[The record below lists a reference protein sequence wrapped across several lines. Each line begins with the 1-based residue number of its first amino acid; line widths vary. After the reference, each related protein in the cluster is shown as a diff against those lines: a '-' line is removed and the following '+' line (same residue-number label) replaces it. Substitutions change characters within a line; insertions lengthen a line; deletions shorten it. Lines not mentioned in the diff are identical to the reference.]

1 MKTMSSYIVGLMT
14 AAVIMTVAV
23 APFPAVAGTPD
34 TGYRIEVRGLRI
46 VGDGYGDDM
55 SMRPFNWTYGT
66 TIVLLVNSEAGS
78 LIDFDD
84 DESTITLGRDN
95 QETDLLKSSGKS
107 MNGKPDFGA
116 FPSISEDRKACL
128 IEVKLPRNPAPGAST
143 LECAGALVF
152 ASATEKE
159 SFTVQDAVLKE
170 GTEMTAGQY
179 SLTITEAGT
188 PRYGGDE
195 YPLAVTFR
203 SGKKFDTLEGV
214 VFLDEQGEEIES
226 TTGGS
231 SETRF
236 LGTVTATRTYKLA
249 KKVEKATIVFTCWK
263 DWKKVP
269 VPFSV
274 TVTLGLSE

>member
-1 MKTMSSYIVGLMT
+1 MKTMSSYIAGLMT
-14 AAVIMTVAV
+14 AAVIMIVPGDSLRAE
-23 APFPAVAGTPD
+23 AGTPG

-66 TIVLLVNSEAGS
+66 TIVLLVQSGTGS

-84 DESTITLGRDN
+84 DESTIALGRDN
-95 QETDLLKSSGKS
+95 KETDLLQSSGKS
-107 MNGKPDFGA
+107 MSGKPDFGS

-128 IEVKLPRNPAPGAST
+128 VEVKLPRNPAPGASS

-159 SFTVQDAVLKE
+159 SFTVKDAALKK
-170 GTEMTAGQY
+170 GTKLTAGPY
-179 SLTITEAGT
+179 SLTISEAGP
-188 PRYGGDE
+188 PRYGADE
-195 YPLAVTFR
+195 YPLAVTYQ
-203 SGKKFDTLEGV
+203 SGKRFDTLQGV

-226 TTGGS
+226 SSGGS

-236 LGTVTATRTYKLA
+236 MGSVTATRTYKLA